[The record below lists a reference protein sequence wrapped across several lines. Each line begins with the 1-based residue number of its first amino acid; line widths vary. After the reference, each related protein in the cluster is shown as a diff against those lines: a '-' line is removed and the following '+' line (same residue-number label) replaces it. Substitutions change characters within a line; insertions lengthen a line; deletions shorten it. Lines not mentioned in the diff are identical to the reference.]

1 MINVRMS
8 ADDRFYGESVAAEQV
23 HDAMDFVSRI
33 EDQSLARDRVG
44 DDRAIALQ
52 QTHGNR
58 EVKKVLRS
66 LRRRD
71 VRHMRQYNIRW
82 KIVRSSVTGA
92 GSSNVRLRQA
102 RVRVCYTW
110 GTKR

>member
-8 ADDRFYGESVAAEQV
+8 ADDRFYGEFVAAEQV

-52 QTHGNR
+52 QAHRNR

-66 LRRRD
+66 LRRKD

-82 KIVRSSVTGA
+82 KIVRSSATGTA
-92 GSSNVRLRQA
+92 IANVRIGHA
-102 RVRVCYTW
+102 RRRVCSTW
-110 GTKR
+110 G